1 MLCSV
6 LGLKGVFVTA
16 RLEVGYGAHYFGA
29 HYTYAHMNP
38 RNYHLM
44 KTYQQNTILGKYKFR
59 VSYSKLTLEQNLK
72 P

>member
-1 MLCSV
+1 M
-6 LGLKGVFVTA
+6 GIKAIGKA
-16 RLEVGYGAHYFGA
+16 RNDIFSCNCNSYDYFGA

-44 KTYQQNTILGKYKFR
+44 KTYQQNTIPGKYKFR